1 MNGPIE
7 TSRDPDG
14 FLVDPASW
22 TRELAVALAVADGLG
37 ELGEEHWRVID
48 FIRAHWTAKG
58 VAPMI
63 RVLCRETGLSLGRL
77 YELFPQGPANG
88 ACKVAGLPKPDGC
101 V

>member
-1 MNGPIE
+1 MDTFPEIP
-7 TSRDPDG
+7 RDADG
-14 FLVDPASW
+14 FLADPAAW
-22 TRELAVALAVADGLG
+22 TRETAVALADAEGLG
-37 ELGEEHWRVID
+37 TLSEEHWRVIE

-63 RVLCRETGLSLGRL
+63 RVLCRETGLSLGRI

>member
-1 MNGPIE
+1 MNGPLEIP
-7 TSRDPDG
+7 RDPDG
-14 FLVDPASW
+14 FLADPAAW
-22 TRELAVALAVADGLG
+22 TRETAVALAAAEGLG
-37 ELGEEHWRVID
+37 ELGTEHWRVIE

-63 RVLCRETGLSLGRL
+63 RVLCRETGLSLGRI